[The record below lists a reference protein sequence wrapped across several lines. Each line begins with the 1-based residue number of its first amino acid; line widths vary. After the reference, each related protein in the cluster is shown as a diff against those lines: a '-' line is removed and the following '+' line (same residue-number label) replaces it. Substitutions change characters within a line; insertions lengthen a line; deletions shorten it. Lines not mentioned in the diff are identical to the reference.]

1 LNPKTQL
8 KKYLTFAILVSVLLY
23 TSFEVASRFYN
34 IQISFF
40 LLIFTAAYF
49 ISVYTATHHILVKKS
64 KIRHAAFVTNFMA
77 ITSIKMLLNILT
89 IVILAFANKSFAVA
103 FIIYFLLY
111 YLIFTA
117 IDVFLLLT
125 FLNKKQES

>member
-1 LNPKTQL
+1 MNPKTQL
-8 KKYLTFAILVSVLLY
+8 KKYLTFAILISVFLFAAYKFASLI
-23 TSFEVASRFYN
+23 FE
-34 IQISFF
+34 IQISYF
-40 LLIFTAAYF
+40 LLVFTAIYF
-49 ISVYTATHHILVKKS
+49 ISVYAAAHHILVKKS
-64 KIRHAAFVTNFMA
+64 KLRHAAFVTNFMA
-77 ITSIKMLLNILT
+77 ITSLKMLLNVLT
-89 IVILAFANKSFAVA
+89 IVILAFANKIFAVA